1 MISIIVVLLSM
12 LAPPFS
18 ARWDAPGVATFRW
31 SQVERGCL
39 YRESAIGEHVFA
51 GCYEGTGAV
60 SVTFGRVGPLSGD
73 LRPTAGD
80 VWVLDSDGVT
90 TRAPLRSV
98 GYLAV
103 WRG

>member
-1 MISIIVVLLSM
+1 MISIIVVLLSI
-12 LAPPFS
+12 LAPPFT
-18 ARWDAPGVATFRW
+18 ATWDRPGVATIRW
-31 SQVERGCL
+31 LQTERGCL
-39 YRESAIGEHVFA
+39 YRESAIGERVFA
-51 GCYEGTGAV
+51 GCFEGAGTV

-80 VWVLDSDGVT
+80 VWILDSGGVT
-90 TRAPLRSV
+90 QRATLRSV